1 MKEMQER
8 GVLHRTSTSHGCNHN
23 NTSLYEGI
31 SFSAPHKTNG
41 SRCLVLSIP
50 SSDRA
55 VVLAG
60 FTPDDVEETQEAA
73 VIAREDQGVA

>member
-31 SFSAPHKTNG
+31 SFSAIIL
-41 SRCLVLSIP
+41 RALR
-50 SSDRA
+50 DRPA
-55 VVLAG
+55 N
-60 FTPDDVEETQEAA
+60 
-73 VIAREDQGVA
+73 EDQIRGVA